1 MALVDAARD
10 AGDVT
15 ARVVSALMNI
25 IYCGVP
31 LFVML
36 SGALL
41 LGKDE
46 PMKVFFKKRLSRV
59 LIPFLVWSVIV
70 GAILYL
76 QGGGRSIVGYTLYE
90 LKSVAT
96 TGVHGIYWY
105 VYMIIGLYCLTPVL
119 RHIIHSGNEARGG
132 GILLYLSVLCL
143 VTAVLGDAIPELQV
157 LSHWVSKN
165 LIMLFYFMAGYLVSQ
180 AVRIYYDQIN
190 YKKVFCISLPVLY
203 AISVIASFYGVEVP
217 GFTVLLSVSLFG
229 VLMTIPVTVGN
240 ATKTSQLVQ
249 SVSKYSYG
257 IYLSHF
263 MLISALVKLSFI
275 SSIPLWVEPLLM
287 ATIVLVVDVG
297 LMYLM
302 DKMKIGKYVF

>member
-1 MALVDAARD
+1 M
-10 AGDVT
+10 
-15 ARVVSALMNI
+15 
-25 IYCGVP
+25 
-31 LFVML
+31 
-36 SGALL
+36 
-41 LGKDE
+41 
-46 PMKVFFKKRLSRV
+46 
-59 LIPFLVWSVIV
+59 
-70 GAILYL
+70 
-76 QGGGRSIVGYTLYE
+76 
-90 LKSVAT
+90 
-96 TGVHGIYWY
+96 
-105 VYMIIGLYCLTPVL
+105 
-119 RHIIHSGNEARGG
+119 
-132 GILLYLSVLCL
+132 LCL

-180 AVRIYYDQIN
+180 TVRIYYDQIN

-217 GFTVLLSVSLFG
+217 GLTVLLSVSLFG

-287 ATIVLVVDVG
+287 AFTVMAVDTS
-297 LMYLM
+297 LLYLI
-302 DKMKIGKYVF
+302 DKMKVGKFIF